1 MAITVENEGA
11 YCDVRK
17 IVRKTRGLAVGDMGK
32 SGGCASRLVRKLSF
46 VRSWVIASVFVKPLH
61 FVFGVETV
69 LSGEFEINLMNGV
82 MIAPSTDF
90 LYFQF
95 A

>member
-11 YCDVRK
+11 FCGVRK
-17 IVRKTRGLAVGDMGK
+17 IVRKMRGLAVGNMGK
-32 SGGCASRLVRKLSF
+32 SGGCASRFVRKLFF
-46 VRSWVIASVFVKPLH
+46 VRSGVIASILVKPLH
-61 FVFGVETV
+61 FVFGVKSILFGKFQV
-69 LSGEFEINLMNGV
+69 NLVNSV
-82 MIAPSTDF
+82 VVAPSTDF

>member
-11 YCDVRK
+11 FCDVRK

-32 SGGCASRLVRKLSF
+32 SGGRTKLF
-46 VRSWVIASVFVKPLH
+46 FEWMFCVRSGVIASIFVKPLH